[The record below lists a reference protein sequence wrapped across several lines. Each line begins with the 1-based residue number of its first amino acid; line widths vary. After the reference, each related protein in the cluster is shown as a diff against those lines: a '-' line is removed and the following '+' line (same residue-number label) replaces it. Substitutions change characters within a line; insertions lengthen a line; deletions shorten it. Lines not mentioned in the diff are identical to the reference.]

1 MQVSTTNQK
10 LQVLGTALQSLTK
23 AQAEILPVSHNCC
36 SQEILSHNLT
46 CQDAFDSAYLFQRMP
61 SFLVSNKENW
71 GDRQYLSVIDA
82 AITAAAAAAAKKQ
95 VVIQI
100 LYTLNAVECSGATE
114 KHEEETMSSPH
125 HCGRFTHF
133 FYASLD
139 AVQKLNYEA
148 A

>member
-82 AITAAAAAAAKKQ
+82 AITGSAAKKQ
-95 VVIQI
+95 VAIQI

-125 HCGRFTHF
+125 HCRRFTHF

-139 AVQKLNYEA
+139 AGRKDSFTSV
-148 A
+148 